1 MKALQFH
8 ETGAIEAAADLL
20 RERLGGGV
28 SCATIL
34 GSGFA
39 SLANF
44 ATGAR
49 RAPFREIAGLGDCTA
64 PGHGGEIVAGVVA
77 GARHVFFSGRLH
89 LYEGRTAAEVAIPVA
104 LARAL
109 GADRILLTCA
119 AGATA
124 GALAA
129 GSLVLVE
136 DHLNLTGE
144 NPLLSVPVAERRPPF
159 LAMVDAYDRAALDFA
174 ASLVAQSGEEPR
186 RAVLA
191 ALTGPTFET
200 PAEYRALARLGADVV
215 SMSTVIETI
224 AARSLGMRVL
234 AVAVVSNGPAVPAER
249 GPREDDVLR
258 TVESAVERRLG
269 LFESLLAGFAAL

>member
-1 MKALQFH
+1 VKALQFH

-20 RERLGGGV
+20 RDRLGGGV

-34 GSGFA
+34 GSGFG
-39 SLANF
+39 SLAKVLTS
-44 ATGAR
+44 AS
-49 RAPFREIAGLGDCTA
+49 RAPFREVAGLGGCSA
-64 PGHGGEIVAGVVA
+64 PGHEGEIVAGGLA
-77 GARHVFFSGRLH
+77 GARHLFFSGRRH
-89 LYEGRTAAEVAIPVA
+89 LYEGLTAGEVAVPVA

-119 AGATA
+119 AGATS

-144 NPLLSVPVAERRPPF
+144 NPLLTVPIAERRPPF
-159 LAMVDAYDRAALDFA
+159 LAMVDAYDREALDLA
-174 ASLVAQSGEEPR
+174 AGLVARTGEDPR

-200 PAEYRALARLGADVV
+200 PAEYRALARLGADIV

-224 AARSLGMRVL
+224 AARSLGMKVL
-234 AVAVVSNGPAVPAER
+234 ALAIVSNGPAVPAVR

-269 LFESLLAGFAAL
+269 LFERLLAGFAAL